1 MIIGRSFRH
10 SIDKLTTLDYLT
22 RDQIQF
28 LNKKT
33 LLQLRDAAYNVHTRK
48 DKLAISKM
56 FNIEIKFEA
65 EALLKWFNAKI
76 KSKNLEVDLTENT
89 KFQHENPIN

>member
-1 MIIGRSFRH
+1 
-10 SIDKLTTLDYLT
+10 
-22 RDQIQF
+22 
-28 LNKKT
+28 
-33 LLQLRDAAYNVHTRK
+33 
-48 DKLAISKM
+48 M